1 MAPTILTFISSATT
15 VVHGFFAVSSG
26 GATISSLG
34 ITQFPLSAN
43 SRTAFSP
50 KRPGNLIR
58 LPMVDDDSVSITIFL
73 CIRPFFRSETAEAVI
88 FLLST
93 LCFLLFRGGRHQNQ
107 P

>member
-1 MAPTILTFISSATT
+1 MKKGLLAPTILTFATSATT

-34 ITQFPLSAN
+34 LTQFPLSAN

-58 LPMVDDDSVSITIFL
+58 LPMVDDDSVSIAIFH
-73 CIRPFFRSETAEAVI
+73 CNRPSFRSETAEVVI
-88 FLLST
+88 FLLYN
-93 LCFLLFRGGRHQNQ
+93 LCLLLF
-107 P
+107 